1 MTKTLNA
8 KPSNP
13 NRVKFIIGGVLFF
26 TAVVILIFS
35 ATRQSAQFFLTV
47 KELEASQAEMVG
59 ENLRVSGAVLGD
71 SIHVGPENGLLH
83 FTIAHIPG
91 DEDEIAARGGLEA
104 VLHQAVNDQNNARLA
119 VSYEGPK
126 PDMLR
131 DESQA
136 ILTGTLN
143 AEGVFI
149 AEELLLK
156 CPTKYEEALPKQVE

>member
-1 MTKTLNA
+1 MTETLNA
-8 KPSNP
+8 KASNP
-13 NRVKFIIGGVLFF
+13 NRVKFLIGGVLFF
-26 TAVVILIFS
+26 VAVVILIIS

-47 KELEASQAEMVG
+47 EELEVSQTELVG

-71 SIHVGPENGLLH
+71 SIQIGPENGRLY

-91 DEDEIAARGGLEA
+91 DEDEIAAQGGLEN
-104 VLHQAVNDQNNARLA
+104 VLHQAVNDPNNAQLT
-119 VSYEGPK
+119 VSYEGAK

-131 DESQA
+131 DEAQA

-143 AEGVFI
+143 EEGVFI

-156 CPTKYEEALPKQVE
+156 CPSKYEEALPEQVE